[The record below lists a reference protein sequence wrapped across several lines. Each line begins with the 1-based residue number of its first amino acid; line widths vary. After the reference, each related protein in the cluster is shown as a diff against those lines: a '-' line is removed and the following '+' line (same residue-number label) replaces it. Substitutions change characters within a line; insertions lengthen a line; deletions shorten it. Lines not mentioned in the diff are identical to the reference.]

1 MALSRR
7 HDPDPFDLG
16 VLARL
21 DNVDAWL
28 GRAVVL
34 SGIDFEVEAGEVA
47 LISGPTAS
55 GKSSF
60 LHLLR
65 LALPPHEG
73 SCFVLGHDAARL
85 SEGDRARLK
94 RRIGYVAE
102 TPTFVEAWSAFENIA
117 LPLRLSGRGYND
129 YARDVEE
136 LVDFVGL
143 GPAAGEPAHS
153 LSAAERRRA
162 AIARALAPKP
172 DLILA
177 DEPTA
182 GLAPDSARRVI
193 RLLGEMRRVGA
204 GVVVATQDQSLADAT
219 DATHWRLDHG
229 HLRALDHSA
238 GAEGRMRR

>member
-1 MALSRR
+1 MTRSRR
-7 HDPDPFDLG
+7 PVPAPFDMG
-16 VLARL
+16 VLVRL

-34 SGIDFEVEAGEVA
+34 SEIDFEIEAGEVA
-47 LISGPTAS
+47 FIAGPTAS

-73 SCFVLGHDAARL
+73 HARILGADAMSL
-85 SEGDRARLK
+85 SEGERAKLK

-102 TPTFVEAWSAFENIA
+102 NPTFVEAWSAFENIA
-117 LPLRLSGRGYND
+117 LPLRLAGRGYSD

-136 LVDFVGL
+136 LVEFVGL
-143 GPAAGEPAHS
+143 GPAAAEPAHS

-182 GLAPDSARRVI
+182 GLAPDAARRVI

-219 DATHWRLDHG
+219 PATHWRLDHG
-229 HLRALDHSA
+229 RLRSLDHPA

>member
-1 MALSRR
+1 MARSELFE
-7 HDPDPFDLG
+7 PDPFDLG
-16 VLARL
+16 VLVRL

-28 GRAVVL
+28 GRATVL
-34 SGIDFEVEAGEVA
+34 SEIDFVIESGEVA
-47 LISGPTAS
+47 FVAGPTAS

-65 LALPPHEG
+65 LALPPHDG
-73 SCFVLGHDAARL
+73 HCTILGHDAMHL
-85 SEGDRARLK
+85 SEAARAKLK

-102 TPTFVEAWSAFENIA
+102 NPTFVEAWSAFENIA
-117 LPLRLSGRGYND
+117 LPLKLAGRSPND
-129 YARDVEE
+129 YQDDVEE
-136 LVDFVGL
+136 LIEFVGL
-143 GPAAGEPAHS
+143 GVAAQEPAHS

-182 GLAPDSARRVI
+182 GLAPDMARWIVK
-193 RLLGEMRRVGA
+193 LLGGMSRFGA
-204 GVVVATQDQSLADAT
+204 GVVLVTQDQSLADEVP
-219 DATHWRLDHG
+219 ATHWRLDHG
-229 HLRALDHSA
+229 RLRSLDHMT